1 MFYNINHIREYLI
14 NGVDYMKVIVGL
26 GNPGNEYQNTR
37 HNVGFMVL
45 DNYLNDNDWK
55 KEFNSLY
62 LEKKINGEKVIFVKP
77 LTFMNLS
84 GDSVVQFI
92 NYYDVKL
99 DDLLVIHDDLDLPF
113 SSYKLKK
120 NSSAGGHNGIK
131 SIINRLNSQDF
142 LRLKIGVSNDK
153 SIDTKDYVLGKFSK
167 KEKEELSLLQ
177 KTFNEIIESFVI
189 NGIDKTMNIYNTKK

>member
-1 MFYNINHIREYLI
+1 
-14 NGVDYMKVIVGL
+14 MKVIVGL

-45 DNYLNDNDWK
+45 DNYLNDSDWK
-55 KEFNSLY
+55 EKFNSLY
-62 LEKKINGEKVIFVKP
+62 LEKRINGEKVIFVKP

>member
-55 KEFNSLY
+55 KKFNSLY